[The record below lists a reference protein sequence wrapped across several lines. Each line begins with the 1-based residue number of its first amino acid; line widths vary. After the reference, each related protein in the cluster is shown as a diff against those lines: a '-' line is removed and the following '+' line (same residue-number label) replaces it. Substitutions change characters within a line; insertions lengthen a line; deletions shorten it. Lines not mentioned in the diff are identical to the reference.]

1 MSITINHQTND
12 LSIAGGGAP
21 TLGGAAAGGGSWSL
35 ISTQTVSSAV
45 ATVDF
50 TSIGSYNRYV
60 LNWDVIMAP
69 SSNLAKIKFYDN
81 GTLLSSS
88 NYTYL
93 RSKLSSFASFTTTST
108 GFYGTSGL
116 ITSMGSFEVCPA
128 LARWPSFMTT
138 VGFTGT
144 NNTAETMFTTG
155 GLSSTYSETSL
166 TGLQFTTTANTA
178 VISSGRISLY
188 GISQ

>member
-21 TLGGAAAGGGSWSL
+21 TLGGAAAGGAWSL

-60 LNWDVIMAP
+60 LNWDCIMAP
-69 SSNLAKIKFYDN
+69 SANLAKIKFYDN

-88 NYTYL
+88 NYTFV
-93 RSKLSSFASFTTTST
+93 RSKLSSFSSYPTTST
-108 GFYGTSGL
+108 GFFGPTGL
-116 ITSMGSFEVCPA
+116 VTEIGSFEVSSA

-138 VGFTGT
+138 VGFVSTAGA
-144 NNTAETMFTTG
+144 AETMFTSG

-166 TGLQFTTTANTA
+166 TGLQFTTTAATA
-178 VISSGRISLY
+178 VISSGRVSLY
-188 GISQ
+188 GINQ

>member
-21 TLGGAAAGGGSWSL
+21 TLGGAAAGGGAWSL

-60 LNWDVIMAP
+60 LNWDCIFTAANIP
-69 SSNLAKIKFYDN
+69 KIKFYDDSA
-81 GTLLSSS
+81 LISSS
-88 NYTYL
+88 DYSMI
-93 RSKLSSFASFTTTST
+93 RSNLSGPSSYQITTS
-108 GFYGTSGL
+108 GFIGTSGL
-116 ITSMGSFEVCPA
+116 LTSIGSFEVSSA

-144 NNTAETMFTTG
+144 SDTGETMFTSG
-155 GLSSTYSETSL
+155 GLKSTYSETSL
-166 TGLQFTTTANTA
+166 TGLQFTTTAATA
-178 VISSGRISLY
+178 VISSGRFSLY
-188 GISQ
+188 GINQ